1 MMLSGLLKTRVGSDA
16 GWISRK
22 RPHGSKNSCPLI
34 RRVNGFPRL
43 EWKNLQLRD
52 VRGGDDEALKKR

>member
-1 MMLSGLLKTRVGSDA
+1 MLDGFRVSGLMDQ
-16 GWISRK
+16 
-22 RPHGSKNSCPLI
+22 KNSCPLI